1 MAATSSAII
10 RPCFSLEE
18 AAEKSAAAPT
28 SLNRAENDFFGSR
41 VSISEAG
48 LSTKSRTSRQSCVV
62 SVAQD
67 VPSIKID
74 PQVQEELKRAVARK
88 VASLV
93 KSGSIVGIGTGST
106 ACMAIEELGKL
117 KVKDVSAVVTS
128 FQARIFARQ
137 FGVKTIDLND
147 VNHIDLAIDG
157 ADEVDASMNLIKGG
171 GAAHTLEKVVDTM
184 AKETVII
191 VDQSKVVSKLGTTF
205 PVPVEVLPP
214 AVSPVLRS
222 LIALG
227 GAPEIRN
234 ALRKDG
240 PVMTDLGH
248 MIVDVRFPEGI
259 DDVAAMEK
267 AINNIPGV
275 VENGLF
281 VGVVQKVLVAC
292 SDGAGVT
299 VIELADFVKNLEST
313 PPSTS

>member
-1 MAATSSAII
+1 MATLTSSPAFII
-10 RPCFSLEE
+10 ESASVIAPEASRKVSCSMRSSYMGPKLCVSQPAHQEHSRLTRVACTASL
-18 AAEKSAAAPT
+18 AEDATA
-28 SLNRAENDFFGSR
+28 
-41 VSISEAG
+41 V
-48 LSTKSRTSRQSCVV
+48 
-62 SVAQD
+62 
-67 VPSIKID
+67 KID
-74 PQVQEELKRAVARK
+74 PTVQEELKRAAAK
-88 VASLV
+88 KAASLV
-93 KSGSIVGIGTGST
+93 KPGSIVGIGTGST

-137 FGVKTIDLND
+137 FGVRTVDLND

-191 VDQSKVVSKLGTTF
+191 VDQSKVVAKLGTTF
-205 PVPVEVLPP
+205 PVPIEVLPP
-214 AVSPVLRS
+214 AISPVLRD
-222 LIALG
+222 LLALG
-227 GAPEIRN
+227 GAPEIRS

-248 MIVDVRFPEGI
+248 MIVDVRFPDGI

-292 SDGAGVT
+292 QDGDKST
-299 VIELADFVKNLEST
+299 VVELAEFVKSMAPAS
-313 PPSTS
+313 PPAP